1 MMNLLVN
8 PTRNLSMNRKFYST
22 VFFLFFI
29 LNFSTAQQTISVEEV
44 VQMAIQKNYDIK
56 VAQTTAATQ
65 FTDKRFI
72 RGAFIPT
79 VNLTGARIQN
89 SSNAEIKY
97 FPTANRP
104 DQNTYNIP
112 SYNNNLAAQATWTI
126 FDGTKM
132 FATRR
137 RLIQL
142 AEWGE
147 ANVRNQIVN
156 TVAATM
162 TNFYNIVRQ
171 QEQLKA
177 IQEVTAVNLERVKL
191 AERKLEVGTGAKP
204 ELLQAKVD
212 LNAQRTLAVQQEI
225 LIQQIKDQMNGQLG
239 FALPDQFT
247 IADTIPIDMNL
258 NLSEI
263 LSSIENSNQTVLAAK
278 KNLEVATTAVYE
290 NQAGRSPIIQLTG
303 AYTYG
308 LTSTQVAASAFSL
321 KQNTGY
327 GYNYGVAVSLPIINN
342 LNQSRLVAQAKV
354 TQSRMQAV
362 YDQQKTLATVGV
374 RNAFTNYENSKRI
387 LQIQEENILV
397 AKENVAIALAGFRR
411 GITTF
416 IELRTAQQS
425 LSDAYNQLIAARF
438 STKASEIELLRLKGD
453 LLPK

>member
-1 MMNLLVN
+1 MNSKFFVSLVF
-8 PTRNLSMNRKFYST
+8 SI
-22 VFFLFFI
+22 FI
-29 LNFSTAQQTISVEEV
+29 IHFSLAQQTVTVEEV
-44 VQMAIQKNYDIK
+44 VAMAIQKNFDIR

-72 RGAFIPT
+72 YGAFLPT
-79 VNLTGARIQN
+79 LNLSGSHIQN
-89 SSNAEIKY
+89 NNSSSTSY
-97 FPTANRP
+97 FPSANRP
-104 DQNTYNIP
+104 DVIA
-112 SYNNNLAAQATWTI
+112 NNVGSTSNNASLQMAWTI

-137 RLIQL
+137 RLLQL

-147 ANVRNQIVN
+147 TNVRNQVIN

-171 QEQLKA
+171 QKQLKA
-177 IQEVTAVNLERVKL
+177 IEEVTAVTLERVKL

-239 FALPDQFT
+239 FGLPDQYI
-247 IADTIPIDMNL
+247 IADTIPINMNL
-258 NLSEI
+258 KFDEI
-263 LSSIENSNQTVLAAK
+263 ISSIENSNQTVLAAK
-278 KNLEVATTAVYE
+278 KNLEIATTAIRE
-290 NQAGRSPIIQLTG
+290 NQAGRFPIIQLTG
-303 AYTYG
+303 AYNSSN
-308 LTSTQVAASAFSL
+308 TSFGALVNSFNPT
-321 KQNTGY
+321 KQNSSN
-327 GYNYGVAVSLPIINN
+327 GYNYGITISVPILNN
-342 LNQSRLVAQAKV
+342 KNMSRLVAQAYV
-354 TQSRMQAV
+354 TQSRMQAI
-362 YDQQKTLATVGV
+362 YDQQKTLALVGV
-374 RNAFTNYENSKRI
+374 RNAFTNYENLKRI
-387 LQIQEENILV
+387 LQIQEENIVV

-425 LSDAYNQLIAARF
+425 LSDAYNLLYGARY
-438 STKASEIELLRLKGD
+438 STKASEIELLRLSGD

>member
-1 MMNLLVN
+1 MKKLLLNLPRNWSMNNKFYFALLV
-8 PTRNLSMNRKFYST
+8 T
-22 VFFLFFI
+22 LFHFG
-29 LNFSTAQQTISVEEV
+29 FSCAQPTISIEEV
-44 VQMAIQKNYDIK
+44 VQMALQKNYDIQ
-56 VAQTTAATQ
+56 VARTTAATQ

-72 RGAFIPT
+72 YGAFIPT
-79 VNLTGARIQN
+79 INFSGQYNKNFNNIINQSFGSAEKHYDGLSFSTGPTPSIQ
-89 SSNAEIKY
+89 
-97 FPTANRP
+97 
-104 DQNTYNIP
+104 
-112 SYNNNLAAQATWTI
+112 AAWTL

-132 FATRR
+132 FATKK
-137 RLIQL
+137 RLNQL

-147 ANVRNQIVN
+147 TNIRNQMMN

-162 TNFYNIVRQ
+162 TNFYSIVRQ

-177 IQEVTAVNLERVKL
+177 IQEVMAVNLERVKL

-239 FALPDQFT
+239 FGLPT
-247 IADTIPIDMNL
+247 SYEIADTIPINMNL
-258 NLSEI
+258 NLEEI
-263 LSSIENSNQTVLAAK
+263 TSNIEGSNQTVLAAK
-278 KNLEVATTAVYE
+278 KNLDIATTAVWE
-290 NQAGRSPIIQLTG
+290 TKAGRYPVIQALSSYNFSRNENKIQYGAVQKLTQ
-303 AYTYG
+303 T
-308 LTSTQVAASAFSL
+308 LFFS
-321 KQNTGY
+321 
-327 GYNYGVAVSLPIINN
+327 YGVGISIPIINN
-342 LNQSRLVAQAKV
+342 MNVSRLIAQARV
-354 TQSRMQAV
+354 TQSRMQAI

-374 RNAFTNYENSKRI
+374 LNAFTNYENSKRI

-438 STKASEIELLRLKGD
+438 STKSSEIELMRLQGA
-453 LLPK
+453 LLK